1 MSEYQDKYRRIATT
15 AIPSVFGSALHVRL
29 NVIAG
34 VILPVTTHP
43 FISAYY
49 AAVFR
54 ISETPVNHRSRAFS
68 GVAREA

>member
-34 VILPVTTHP
+34 VITRHYSSVHQRLLRRG
-43 FISAYY
+43 FQNI
-49 AAVFR
+49 R
-54 ISETPVNHRSRAFS
+54 N
-68 GVAREA
+68 AR